1 MAKKLFWLL
10 ALSTTM
16 FVFADEDTDRLC
28 EYTKV
33 NDRSS
38 LRSKLDDAGI
48 DLRHSYD
55 DIKCGGSGDSLLR
68 VAAANGA
75 VDSATF
81 IISKVGKR
89 AISDAGKDGANV
101 IQWAQKKADAADA
114 ATKTKIKAVIDL
126 MQSKM

>member
-1 MAKKLFWLL
+1 MRMKTTFWLMTLLSATFVL
-10 ALSTTM
+10 A
-16 FVFADEDTDRLC
+16 DQDTDSLC

-38 LRSKLDDAGI
+38 LRTKLDDAGI

-55 DIKCGGSGDSLLR
+55 DIKCAGGDSLLR

-75 VDSATF
+75 VESATF

-89 AISDAGKDGANV
+89 AITDAGKDGMTA

-114 ATKTKIKAVIDL
+114 STKAKIKTVIDL
-126 MQSKM
+126 MTSKQ